1 MATELKKK
9 FIHEF
14 NDYLAIAV
22 GLALYALSW
31 TTLMLPYGITTGGVT
46 GVAAI
51 IFYATGFEMQIS
63 YLLINSVFLIF
74 ALKIL
79 GWRFCAKTV
88 YAVLLLTI
96 FLKVGQVF
104 MSDGNGGFK
113 LILGEGQNFMAC
125 VVGAILCGIGVG
137 MCFAANGSTG
147 GTDIIAAIVNK
158 YRDVS
163 LGRVILFIDILII
176 GSTYFV
182 FHDITRMMFGY
193 VTMMIMSASLDFY
206 VNSARQSIQ
215 ILIFSYKYEELA
227 NYINQE
233 IHRGVTV
240 LNGMGWYSKKES
252 HVLVVLVRKPDATN
266 LLRAIKQIDPNAFIS
281 MSRVVGVY
289 GQGFDKIKVK

>member
-63 YLLINSVFLIF
+63 YLLINSVFLMF